1 MPNRMHTLMTLHLLD
16 VTGVETLN
24 LPELK
29 EIIAGPHTWHI
40 AKGGAQAVFKPFRAS
55 TKLKKTR

>member
-1 MPNRMHTLMTLHLLD
+1 MTLHLLD